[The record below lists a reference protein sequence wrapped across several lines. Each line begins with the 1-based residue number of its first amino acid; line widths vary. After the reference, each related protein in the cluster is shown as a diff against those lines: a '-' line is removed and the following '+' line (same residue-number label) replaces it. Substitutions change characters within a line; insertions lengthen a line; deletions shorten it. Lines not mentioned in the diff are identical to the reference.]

1 MARRTSSWRCDN
13 VIRENPI
20 FLGKKNDLHKPFTG
34 NGETE
39 LQRVKGAQTK
49 CSCRRHR
56 KKGERK
62 GERRGQKQNLL
73 RENMRR
79 EARNASRAVV
89 ALSKNKSA
97 AASATDA
104 KGNFILELTRSRA

>member
-1 MARRTSSWRCDN
+1 MARRASSWRCDN

-39 LQRVKGAQTK
+39 LQRVKGAQTR
-49 CSCRRHR
+49 SSRRRHR
-56 KKGERK
+56 KKEGVK
-62 GERRGQKQNLL
+62 GEGEGGGGGGQKQNLL

-79 EARNASRAVV
+79 EARNASRCRRA
-89 ALSKNKSA
+89 ALSKNKSV

-104 KGNFILELTRSRA
+104 RGNFILD